1 MTESHK
7 EFLKGRTIL
16 LVDDDDDFR
25 FQLRMPLEAAGCKVL
40 EADTADDAREML
52 TANKP
57 DLAVVD
63 LMMEEVDAGFT
74 LCYHI
79 KKNHPNV
86 PVVLVTGVASETGIA
101 FGSETR
107 EERSWVKADAL
118 LNKPIRFEQLRKEIE
133 RLL

>member
-1 MTESHK
+1 
-7 EFLKGRTIL
+7 
-16 LVDDDDDFR
+16 
-25 FQLRMPLEAAGCKVL
+25 
-40 EADTADDAREML
+40 
-52 TANKP
+52 
-57 DLAVVD
+57 VD